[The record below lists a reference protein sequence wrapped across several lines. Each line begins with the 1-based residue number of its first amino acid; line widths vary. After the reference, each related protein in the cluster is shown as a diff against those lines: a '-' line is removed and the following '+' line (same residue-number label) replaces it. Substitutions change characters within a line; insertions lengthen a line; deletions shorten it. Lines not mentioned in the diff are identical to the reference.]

1 LSAEAAEPVKT
12 SKLVKLTPLTPLTR
26 YRARA
31 IKAAIRET
39 AVHI

>member
-12 SKLVKLTPLTPLTR
+12 SKLVKLTPLTR